1 MLMVFWIFFSSRP
14 LSNLAHAQVAKNLA
28 SIVALNTNSA
38 GEENAVIAIE
48 TSQPVQYTA
57 FKLLDPLRLILDFP
71 NMEIGDL
78 SEIIQVK
85 KGLVDTIPT
94 RTSEPPE
101 GQTANQGLHTIA
113 KDVSLANAMAQN
125 LSVPLVVGSAAL
137 QPFLTGLANG
147 WEDKEHWVI
156 MEFFEQMS
164 GVSVR
169 SPELT
174 NL

>member
-1 MLMVFWIFFSSRP
+1 MEALVLGVKAGLSVQSLKEVISASSGRSKIF
-14 LSNLAHAQVAKNLA
+14 
-28 SIVALNTNSA
+28 
-38 GEENAVIAIE
+38 E
-48 TSQPVQYTA
+48 
-57 FKLLDPLRLILDFP
+57 
-71 NMEIGDL
+71 
-78 SEIIQVK
+78 
-85 KGLVDTIPT
+85 GLVDTIPT

-174 NL
+174 NPKKIH